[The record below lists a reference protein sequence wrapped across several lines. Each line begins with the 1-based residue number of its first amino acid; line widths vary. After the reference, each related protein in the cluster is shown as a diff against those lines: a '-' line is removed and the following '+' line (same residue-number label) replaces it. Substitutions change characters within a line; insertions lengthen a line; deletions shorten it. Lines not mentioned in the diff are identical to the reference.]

1 MRPQELART
10 LESIVL
16 SAEKEFTSACYDWDT
31 KPTPNKWSKKE
42 ILGHLNDSAL
52 NNIQRFVRIQ
62 HEDQTNIFY
71 DQDFWVQA
79 CNYQNLSRENIQNL
93 WKLNNLHI
101 VNVWENIDE
110 KLLSRTIPVKD
121 EEPSLLFLMEDYI
134 DHLNHHLKQIRR

>member
-16 SAEKEFTSACYDWDT
+16 SAEKEFSSASYDWDT
-31 KPTPNKWSKKE
+31 KPATNKWSKKE

-52 NNIQRFVRIQ
+52 NNVQRFVRIQ
-62 HEDQTNIFY
+62 YGDQTNIFY

-79 CNYQNLSRENIQNL
+79 SNYQKMSRESIQNI

-101 VNVWENIDE
+101 ANVWENIDE
-110 KLLSRTIPVKD
+110 KLLGKTILVKD
-121 EEPSLLFLMEDYI
+121 EEPTLLFLMEDYI
-134 DHLNHHLKQIRR
+134 DHLNHHLKQIRG